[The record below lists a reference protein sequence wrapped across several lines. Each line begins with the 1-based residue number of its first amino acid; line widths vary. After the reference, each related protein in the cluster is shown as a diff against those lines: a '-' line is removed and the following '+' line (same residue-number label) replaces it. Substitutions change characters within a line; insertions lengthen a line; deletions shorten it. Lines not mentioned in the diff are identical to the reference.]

1 MHFLCSPCL
10 GGDISAENHFTT
22 ETLRTRRTYDPLQSP
37 LKALIPFESTN
48 NEMQE
53 SEEVRALLTAIRDGQ
68 REHLAEYKRV
78 AQRSLELRERAVTRQ
93 EQFGRLYRRMILFA
107 FLIIIFIIALI
118 IYLLGKL
125 HL

>member
-1 MHFLCSPCL
+1 
-10 GGDISAENHFTT
+10 
-22 ETLRTRRTYDPLQSP
+22 
-37 LKALIPFESTN
+37 
-48 NEMQE
+48 MQE

-78 AQRSLELRERAVTRQ
+78 AQRSLELQERAVTRQ